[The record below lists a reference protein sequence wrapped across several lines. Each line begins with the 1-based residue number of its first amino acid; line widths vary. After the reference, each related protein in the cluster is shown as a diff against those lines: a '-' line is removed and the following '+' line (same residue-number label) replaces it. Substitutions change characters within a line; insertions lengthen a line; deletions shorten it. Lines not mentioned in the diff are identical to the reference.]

1 MTALHPKTGKSF
13 PVHQL
18 SEIIE
23 GHTPTKIPMAETK
36 KFCHFSNHPTAR
48 MNTSVAGKSGYLSIF
63 LYICIY
69 IEVFLGG
76 CVYFSERATFNNL
89 ASLFFFTLALVV
101 WEKDRYPATFC
112 YKLAFMR
119 SPAWLDKWQIFL
131 VLAIGTSL
139 NP

>member
-1 MTALHPKTGKSF
+1 MNALHPKTGKSF

-23 GHTPTKIPMAETK
+23 GHTPTKIQMAETK
-36 KFCHFSNHPTAR
+36 KFCHFSNHPKR
-48 MNTSVAGKSGYLSIF
+48 PVNMGVPEISGYLSIF

-89 ASLFFFTLALVV
+89 ARFLFFSLALVV
-101 WEKDRYPATFC
+101 WKKDRYPATFC
-112 YKLAFMR
+112 YTLAFMR

>member
-1 MTALHPKTGKSF
+1 MTALHPKTGKNF

-36 KFCHFSNHPTAR
+36 KLCHFSNHPTTR
-48 MNTSVAGKSGYLSIF
+48 MNTSVAGKSGYLSIY
-63 LYICIY
+63 LNICIY
-69 IEVFLGG
+69 IEGFSRG
-76 CVYFSERATFNNL
+76 CVYFFLSQPFNNL
-89 ASLFFFTLALVV
+89 ARFLFFSLALVV
-101 WEKDRYPATFC
+101 WKKDRYPATFC

>member
-1 MTALHPKTGKSF
+1 MC
-13 PVHQL
+13 
-18 SEIIE
+18 
-23 GHTPTKIPMAETK
+23 KIQMAEIK
-36 KFCHFSNHPTAR
+36 KFCHLSRHPTAR
-48 MNTSVAGKSGYLSIF
+48 MNTSVARKSGYLSIY
-63 LYICIY
+63 LNICIY
-69 IEVFLGG
+69 IEGFSRG

-101 WEKDRYPATFC
+101 WKKDRYPATFC
-112 YKLAFMR
+112 YKLALMR

>member
-1 MTALHPKTGKSF
+1 MTALHPRTGKLF

-36 KFCHFSNHPTAR
+36 KLCHFSHHPKR
-48 MNTSVAGKSGYLSIF
+48 PVNTGVPEISGYLSIY
-63 LYICIY
+63 LNICIY
-69 IEVFLGG
+69 IGVFSRG
-76 CVYFSERATFNNL
+76 CVYFFLSQPFNNL
-89 ASLFFFTLALVV
+89 ASFFFFSLALVIR
-101 WEKDRYPATFC
+101 EKDRYPATFC
-112 YKLAFMR
+112 YTLAFMR